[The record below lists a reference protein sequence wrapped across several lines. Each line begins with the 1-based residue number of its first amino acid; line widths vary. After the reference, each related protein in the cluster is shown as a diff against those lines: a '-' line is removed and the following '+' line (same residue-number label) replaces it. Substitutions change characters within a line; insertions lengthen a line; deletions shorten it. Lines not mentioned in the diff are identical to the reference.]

1 MAPTAPLP
9 DAVFLPQ
16 SSYRRMRWK
25 NGAGWTSEI
34 ALEPGNDGEF
44 AWRISL
50 AEIDADSDFSIFPNI
65 DRTLLVLS
73 GGGMILDIAGGTSI
87 AMRPLENPF
96 VFPGESIIRARLASG
111 PTRDFN
117 VMTRRTAYTHQ
128 LSVHAGSTSQ
138 SVRRNAETATF
149 LHILEGSLWD
159 AAPGDSWLLPRGT
172 EVTLELP
179 MDVSLIVVQLQ
190 KGLATTSQ

>member
-1 MAPTAPLP
+1 MPPTAPLP
-9 DAVFLPQ
+9 DALFLPQ

-34 ALEPGNDGEF
+34 AIEPGDDGEF
-44 AWRISL
+44 AWRISI

-73 GGGMILDIAGGTSI
+73 GGGMVLDIAGGASI
-87 AMRPLENPF
+87 TLRPLETPY

-117 VMTRRTAYTHQ
+117 VMTRRKAYGHQ
-128 LSVHAGSTSQ
+128 LSLHACGTSQ
-138 SVRRNAETATF
+138 QVTRNADTAIF
-149 LHILEGSLWD
+149 LHLLEGTLWG
-159 AAPGDSWLLPRGT
+159 AAPGDSWLLPRGADAG
-172 EVTLELP
+172 LELP
-179 MDVSLIVVQLQ
+179 MDVSLIIVQLQ
-190 KGLATTSQ
+190 KGSS

>member
-9 DAVFLPQ
+9 DALFLPQ

-34 ALEPGNDGEF
+34 ALEPGDDGEF
-44 AWRISL
+44 AWRISI

-73 GGGMILDIAGGTSI
+73 GGGMILDIAGGASMTL
-87 AMRPLENPF
+87 RPLENPF

-117 VMTRRTAYTHQ
+117 VMTRRTVFTHQ
-128 LSVHAGSTSQ
+128 LSLHARGRPQ
-138 SVRRNAETATF
+138 HALRNAETATF
-149 LHILEGSLWD
+149 LHVLEGTLWD
-159 AAPGDSWLLPRGT
+159 AVPGDSWLLPRGADT
-172 EVTLELP
+172 TVELP
-179 MDVSLIVVQLQ
+179 MDVALIVVQLR
-190 KGLATTSQ
+190 KGSSRINQ